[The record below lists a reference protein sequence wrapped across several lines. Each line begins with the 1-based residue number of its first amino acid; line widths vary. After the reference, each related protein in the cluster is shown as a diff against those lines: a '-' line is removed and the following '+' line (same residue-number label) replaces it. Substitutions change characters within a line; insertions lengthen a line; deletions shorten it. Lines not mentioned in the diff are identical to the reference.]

1 MVKSRF
7 FKAYFISSLIYAIVF
22 GLLMYGVGLLLTG
35 FECFDIDAEMNSV
48 YSIVHELMKCRLL
61 RKRL

>member
-1 MVKSRF
+1 MNRF

-35 FECFDIDAEMNSV
+35 FDVLILTLKMNSV
-48 YSIVHELMKCRLL
+48 YSIVHELMKCRLFEENCL
-61 RKRL
+61 